1 MTENQTGK
9 ILIVDDEED
18 IRALIKGILEDE
30 GYQIAEAANSEK
42 AFEQIEAET
51 PDLVVLDIWLQG
63 SEKDGMEILSEISK
77 SDVYLPVLM
86 ISGHGTIE
94 TAVSAIK
101 EGAYDFIEKPFKSDR
116 LILMINRAL
125 EMAKLRNENKR
136 LKDSSDKYEHNLI
149 GESSS
154 VKSLRQQIDK
164 IALSNSRVFIKGQA
178 GTGKEVVAREIHR
191 KSARKDKTFMA
202 LNCAALHPERLE
214 EELFG
219 VRKGDEVQRGV
230 LELANGG
237 TLFLDEV
244 VDMPLETQGK
254 ILRVLQEN
262 KFEPVGS
269 HKPINV
275 DVRVMASTNK
285 DIDGALKDGSF
296 REDLLYRLNVV
307 TLDLLPLKE
316 RKDDILLLA
325 DHFLRRFNQQTGQ
338 SEKEISPEVQRIFKS
353 YPWPGNVRQ
362 LKNVM
367 EWITIM
373 NNSGVDNNLIE
384 KEHLPPELA
393 VKKAVKNEELSGQ
406 SSDDY
411 IDFPL
416 REARESFEKR
426 YLSDQVRRFDGNISQ
441 TAEFIGMERS
451 ALHRKLKSL
460 DISVHDNQN
469 GKSESQSSKG
479 PNKKT
484 A

>member
-1 MTENQTGK
+1 
-9 ILIVDDEED
+9 
-18 IRALIKGILEDE
+18 
-30 GYQIAEAANSEK
+30 
-42 AFEQIEAET
+42 
-51 PDLVVLDIWLQG
+51 
-63 SEKDGMEILSEISK
+63 
-77 SDVYLPVLM
+77 
-86 ISGHGTIE
+86 
-94 TAVSAIK
+94 
-101 EGAYDFIEKPFKSDR
+101 
-116 LILMINRAL
+116 
-125 EMAKLRNENKR
+125 
-136 LKDSSDKYEHNLI
+136 
-149 GESSS
+149 
-154 VKSLRQQIDK
+154 
-164 IALSNSRVFIKGQA
+164 
-178 GTGKEVVAREIHR
+178 
-191 KSARKDKTFMA
+191 
-202 LNCAALHPERLE
+202 
-214 EELFG
+214 
-219 VRKGDEVQRGV
+219 
-230 LELANGG
+230 
-237 TLFLDEV
+237 
-244 VDMPLETQGK
+244 
-254 ILRVLQEN
+254 LRVLQEN

-325 DHFLRRFNQQTGQ
+325 DHFLKRFNQQTGQ

-373 NNSGVDNNLIE
+373 NNSGVDSNLIE

-393 VKKAVKNEELSGQ
+393 VKKAVKNEELSAQ